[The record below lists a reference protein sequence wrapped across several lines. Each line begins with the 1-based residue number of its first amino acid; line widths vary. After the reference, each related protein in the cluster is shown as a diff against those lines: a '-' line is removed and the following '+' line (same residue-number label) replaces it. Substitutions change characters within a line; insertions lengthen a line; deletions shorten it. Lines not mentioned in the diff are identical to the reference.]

1 MQSQE
6 KATRDGQ
13 AESAQN
19 MFSTEAYKEATLAC
33 LNESFEVNSLLSTIL
48 GRA

>member
-6 KATRDGQ
+6 QTTRDGQ

-19 MFSTEAYKEATLAC
+19 MFSPGAYKETTLAC
-33 LNESFEVNSLLSTIL
+33 GNESSEVNSLLSTL
-48 GRA
+48 YT